1 MGNLQQTGHGP
12 GAITFQ
18 CESKSSLTSVVTLYR
33 LSDCLETMP
42 CFDKKLK
49 AARKRL

>member
-18 CESKSSLTSVVTLYR
+18 CESKFSLTCVVTLFFVCR
-33 LSDCLETMP
+33 IVWKLCLV
-42 CFDKKLK
+42 LI
-49 AARKRL
+49 RS